1 MRTVSV
7 EVFQFS
13 ELSEKAKE
21 KARDSYREGFEFEPQ
36 YEDFETAAVLLGID
50 LIEERPGR
58 RAGTWHK
65 ANTIAYSG
73 FCSQG
78 DGASFT
84 GSYSFKVGCS
94 DAVRA
99 EFPKDNTLHAIADSL
114 TALHVRLRLIDGG
127 KLEGKITQNDHRYSH
142 SHTMDATAY
151 DANGDEREIPVSDEF
166 RDIMRDFADWIYT
179 SLEEQYDADT
189 SDEYVSEIIGLN
201 GYEFTED
208 GERA

>member
-1 MRTVSV
+1 MRTVTV
-7 EVFQFS
+7 GIFQFN
-13 ELSEKAKE
+13 ELSKEAKE
-21 KARDSYREGFEFEPQ
+21 TARDSYREGSEFEPQ
-36 YEDFETAAVLLGID
+36 YEDFETAADLLGID

-94 DAVRA
+94 DAIRA
-99 EFPKDNTLHAIADSL
+99 EFPAENTLHAIADSL

-166 RDIMRDFADWIYT
+166 RDLMRDFADWIYKR
-179 SLEEQYDADT
+179 LEEQYYSDT
-189 SDEYVSEIIGLN
+189 SDEVVDENMIAN
-201 GYEFTED
+201 EYEFTED